1 MSLSVLTAED
11 KALAPNVPQSQK
23 QNPSKFLIL
32 SPTQSASFEQSSPRS
47 KPSGVHSVPTATLQA
62 ASTEAITALSSP
74 PADDSEAVPKARRSS
89 SVSTTSSE
97 GVEKKRFLRLG
108 PVQSGGDASERTF
121 VEED

>member
-11 KALAPNVPQSQK
+11 KALPPNTPQSQK
-23 QNPSKFLIL
+23 QNASKFLIL

-47 KPSGVHSVPTATLQA
+47 RPGGVQSDATLQA

-74 PADDSEAVPKARRSS
+74 PADDSEAVHKARRSS

-97 GVEKKRFLRLG
+97 VVEKKRFLRLG